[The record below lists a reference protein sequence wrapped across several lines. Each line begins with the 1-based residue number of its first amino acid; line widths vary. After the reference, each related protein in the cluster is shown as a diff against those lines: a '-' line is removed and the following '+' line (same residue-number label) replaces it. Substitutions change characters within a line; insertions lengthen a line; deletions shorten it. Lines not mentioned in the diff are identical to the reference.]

1 MFAFVRSRGVA
12 KAARLGLVLPVA
24 AAALLSAGCANT
36 KASYSSA
43 GVPAAYVAQG
53 PSMPVESDGL
63 PVQAPP
69 SSMIRQM
76 PDDPAQPYSPN
87 YGGANPASTVASRPT
102 VKASNETMPARDSIP
117 ADLPPAFRRQ
127 LAAALDTAG

>member
-1 MFAFVRSRGVA
+1 MFAFPIGRAA
-12 KAARLGLVLPVA
+12 KAARLGLAFPIA

-69 SSMIRQM
+69 SSIIRQM
-76 PDDPAQPYSPN
+76 PDDPAQPYSRN
-87 YGGANPASTVASRPT
+87 YGGANPASTVPSRPT
-102 VKASNETMPARDSIP
+102 IKASNEVMPARDTIP

-127 LAAALDTAG
+127 LAAALDAAG

>member
-1 MFAFVRSRGVA
+1 MFAFPRGLAA
-12 KAARLGLVLPVA
+12 KAARLGLALPVV

-53 PSMPVESDGL
+53 PSLPVESDGL

-87 YGGANPASTVASRPT
+87 YGGANPASTVPSRST
-102 VKASNETMPARDSIP
+102 IKASNEAMPARDTIP

-127 LAAALDTAG
+127 LAAALDAAG

>member
-1 MFAFVRSRGVA
+1 MFAFPRSRRAGR
-12 KAARLGLVLPVA
+12 AARVGLAFPVA

-43 GVPAAYVAQG
+43 GAPAAYIAQG
-53 PSMPVESDGL
+53 TSLPVESDGL

-69 SSMIRQM
+69 SSMIRQI

-87 YGGANPASTVASRPT
+87 YGGTNPASTVPSWPT
-102 VKASNETMPARDSIP
+102 VKASNEAVPARDTIP

-127 LAAALDTAG
+127 LAAALNAAG

>member
-1 MFAFVRSRGVA
+1 MFAFSRGRGA
-12 KAARLGLVLPVA
+12 KAARLGLAFPFA

-53 PSMPVESDGL
+53 PSLPVESDGL

-87 YGGANPASTVASRPT
+87 YGGANPASTVPSRST
-102 VKASNETMPARDSIP
+102 IKASNEAMPARDTIP

-127 LAAALDTAG
+127 LAAALDAAG